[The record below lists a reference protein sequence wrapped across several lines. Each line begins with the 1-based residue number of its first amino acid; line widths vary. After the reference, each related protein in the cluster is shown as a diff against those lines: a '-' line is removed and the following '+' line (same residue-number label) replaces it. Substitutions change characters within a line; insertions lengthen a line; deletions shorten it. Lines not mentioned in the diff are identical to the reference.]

1 MTHHLDLI
9 NIFYSFLYNYHYV
22 HINYIILHDLYV
34 NFYIT
39 QVLFPQV
46 IEIL

>member
-1 MTHHLDLI
+1 MIHHLDLI
-9 NIFYSFLYNYHYV
+9 NISYFFLYNYHYV
-22 HINYIILHDLYV
+22 RINCIILHDSYV